1 MAFSFNPLWKL
12 LVDKDMSKV
21 QLGKE
26 IGVSSSTLAK
36 MSKNEYVAM
45 EVLDRIC
52 SSLECGIGDVIE
64 HKKDAEN

>member
-12 LVDKDMSKV
+12 LIDKGITKV

-36 MSKNEYVAM
+36 MGKNEYVAM

-52 SSLECGIGDVIE
+52 SLLECKIEDVVE
-64 HKKDAEN
+64 HKRDAEA

>member
-1 MAFSFNPLWKL
+1 MAFNFNPLWKL
-12 LVDKDMSKV
+12 LIDKNMAKV

-52 SSLECGIGDVIE
+52 SLLECGIGDVIE
-64 HKKDAEN
+64 HKKDAGD